1 MYLKCVYT
9 RDEERFMVGKVYEV
23 LDGHRVL
30 CDDETYYEVDSEDK
44 IAHCINRSD
53 DGRYCRGSTS
63 FVEYRDTPP
72 TEPAVMYMTPKRSD
86 VYNSGTDVRY
96 GDIVPIYYS
105 EERRRCFFVNG
116 DGCVRYCDSDSNA
129 ENIRHVL
136 ESNGGYWINGTL
148 FVEAG
153 PPAPIDPNFDF
164 TAEFSKLISL

>member
-9 RDEERFMVGKVYEV
+9 LDEERFMVGKVYEV
-23 LDGHRVL
+23 LDGLRVL
-30 CDDETYYEVDSEDK
+30 CDDETYYEVDSEDE
-44 IAHCINRSD
+44 IAHCINGSEN
-53 DGRYCRGSTS
+53 GRYCRGSTG

-72 TEPAVMYMTPKRSD
+72 TEPVVMYMTPKRPD
-86 VYNSGTDVRY
+86 VYNSGTDVQY

-105 EERRRCFFVNG
+105 EDRRRCFFVNG

-129 ENIRHVL
+129 ASIRHVL

-148 FVEAG
+148 FVEAE